1 MEDPRESD
9 NQKLSNLLGLKFA
22 EQELDNFDNPEEN
35 DDLRQYG
42 LPLIQAD
49 EETTQEDFDRLM
61 MPAEFGDLREEP
73 DGADSVKYWSSGRAD
88 SDEPVTPETNDESVV
103 E

>member
-1 MEDPRESD
+1 
-9 NQKLSNLLGLKFA
+9 
-22 EQELDNFDNPEEN
+22 
-35 DDLRQYG
+35 
-42 LPLIQAD
+42 
-49 EETTQEDFDRLM
+49 M